1 MVRNIFNYIKRRP
14 GLLILSIILLA
25 ITFVNIKPDFYLMGW
40 DNYSSYFNLK
50 NNILRTFFATWR
62 EYRGLG
68 VPSDAEATDVFRQF
82 FYWIAHFIF
91 PEQLLDQVYYMI
103 ALWVG
108 VLGMYAFTNLLWRN
122 IEKEHG
128 RADFFATFSAFFYLF
143 NLNTLSVFYALII
156 PFINRFYSL
165 PLTLFL
171 FLRFL
176 KSKHKIKDFFILA
189 LIIIITSGT
198 YITPTLIITSL
209 IAFFIFLCF
218 YIDFKKAIIYCLIFL
233 ALNAFWILPFV
244 NYTFNKSPIIPLART
259 FVEINEATLNKSPS
273 AFSFDKQVSLRP
285 SFFDMA
291 YPSLNGKE
299 FAIHPLLGDY
309 QKPLNQIIIFVFPFL
324 FIIGSLLIIF
334 EKNKNRRLFWIPLWI
349 FLFLFLSLK
358 EFSPLGFIYVWLK
371 NYIPYFDVVFR
382 ISDTKFHS
390 YIGFAGSIAVSYTLI
405 WLMNLFKKGTLSKLF
420 LTILILLVISYSWL
434 FRSYLTGNLIGFFVY
449 TKIPK
454 AYFQI
459 AKIINDDPENSRVL
473 HLPMDNWQ
481 NYWRSYSWGYFGS
494 AFFHY
499 LIDKPYIDKT
509 FEPGSMENS
518 YLDSKIGKILDSFYQ
533 TTSTEQKQQQAENFL
548 QLLKKIGIKYLIV
561 DHSISTDIYTRN
573 MNYNAR
579 QTTVRIKEMM
589 RYLAHNPD
597 INYLGSYPILLSE
610 LYPDYKKLYPVNKT
624 GFSDNLPTETSID
637 LYAVNSIRK
646 PISFVNNATN
656 VDPYINNLLEADINI
671 ESSTATQE
679 KNSPSVLYP
688 FKQQSHKLTQDDNTI
703 TLNYKNSNEESL
715 TYQIKTS
722 NNKGPYFID
731 IYGRVE
737 KDTLKLD
744 FYHRYYPDVN
754 GNKFQQYLGSEE
766 FQFPDSIDNSM
777 SNAFIAS
784 NWTYN
789 TTQQISPTY
798 RIKLNDVFVPLPVNI
813 SNENSYI
820 TSYLVDNQIINVS
833 LFKKTSELQLPNNSI
848 VSTNPSSCYGAKSS
862 CISVPIIFPKNS
874 NNSDEYLEVEAQIK
888 GSAQKDN
895 QSVKTKTLLKQV
907 LESEGVTPSSSYV
920 CIQQGANPDCLN
932 LHRNLRI
939 FPDSTSYLI
948 PLQSSIS
955 NQQPATVVIG
965 SVQVENY
972 QQSMEVKNIKEI
984 FYSKLEEKNLNFNPL
999 FPEKSVIVSGPL
1011 SISFPKALSNYS
1023 YFYKPD
1029 FESFNLS
1036 QDKCRGG
1043 DDRTVVYIEN
1053 KLFNNA
1059 QNCDSYFYLN
1069 FQYAYQRPYIF
1080 TSDYFLGSGQNPFVV
1095 LGKNGDNLFLER
1107 VSLYQGYPNLFS
1119 KQFQDLGL
1127 FNSSDSLKE
1136 KLKNLQ
1142 IVTASRLFDP
1152 TTVTDSYSKDMNI
1165 HIFQTTENE
1174 GLLALKSINMID
1186 YSSSWNNMYFSPN
1199 NVNKNYQ
1206 QISDSNV
1213 SYTKILPSLWKIT
1226 VNFSQPGDYLL
1237 LFNEGYDQQWR
1248 LSNNQ
1253 KPLKCDGYANCFIIN
1268 YDGQSNPK
1276 QEFYIF
1282 YTPEILYLLGWIVT
1296 LLSLAVFV
1304 RSRKK
1309 F

>member
-1 MVRNIFNYIKRRP
+1 MVEKIFNYFRKRP
-14 GLLILSIILLA
+14 GLLILSIILLV
-25 ITFVNIKPDFYLMGW
+25 ITVANIKPDFYLMGW

-50 NNILRTFFATWR
+50 TNIFRTFFATWR

-68 VPSDAEATDVFRQF
+68 VPSDAEVTDVFRQV
-82 FYWIAHFIF
+82 FYWIAHFF
-91 PEQLLDQVYYMI
+91 LPEQLLDQVYYMI

-108 VLGMYAFTNLLWRN
+108 VLGMYAFTNLLWRD
-122 IEKEHG
+122 IGKEDNKT
-128 RADFFATFSAFFYLF
+128 DFFAAFSAFFYLF

-165 PLTLFL
+165 PITLFL

-176 KSKHKIKDFFILA
+176 KSRHKVRDSFILA
-189 LIIIITSGT
+189 ITIIATSGT

-209 IAFFIFLCF
+209 ITFFIFLWS
-218 YIDFKKAIIYCLIFL
+218 YINFKKAIVYCLIFL
-233 ALNAFWILPFV
+233 AFNAFWILPFV
-244 NYTFNKSPIIPLART
+244 NYTFNKSSIIPLART

-273 AFSFDKQVSLRP
+273 AFAFNKQVSLRP

-291 YPSLNGKE
+291 YSSLNE
-299 FAIHPLLGDY
+299 NSFTIYPLLNEY
-309 QKPLNQIIIFVFPFL
+309 QKPINRAIFFIFPFL

-334 EKNKNRRLFWIPLWI
+334 GKNTQKKLFWIPAWI
-349 FLFLFLSLK
+349 VLFLFLSMK
-358 EFSPLGFIYVWLK
+358 EFSPLGFVYIWMKY
-371 NYIPYFDVVFR
+371 YIPYFDVVFR

-390 YIGFAGSIAVSYTLI
+390 YIGFAGSIAASYALI
-405 WLMNLFKKGTLSKLF
+405 WLINLFDKRKLTNFF
-420 LTILILLVISYSWL
+420 LIILIILGVSYSWL

-459 AKIINDDPENSRVL
+459 AKIINDDPKNSRVL

-548 QLLKKIGIKYLIV
+548 QLLKKTGIKYLIV
-561 DHSISTDIYTRN
+561 DQSISTDIYTRN

-589 RYLAHNPD
+589 QYLVHNSD
-597 INYLGSYPILLSE
+597 INYFGNYPILLSE
-610 LYPDYKKLYPVNKT
+610 LYPDYKKLYPVNIT
-624 GFSDNLPTETSID
+624 GFPDNLPNETSMD
-637 LYAVNSIRK
+637 LYTVNSIRK
-646 PISFVNNATN
+646 PISFVTKTTN
-656 VDPYINNLLEADINI
+656 IDPYFDNLLETNVSLTSEMVIQDEINPAI
-671 ESSTATQE
+671 I
-679 KNSPSVLYP
+679 YP
-688 FKQQSHKLTQDDNTI
+688 FKQQNHKLTQDNNTV
-703 TLNYKNSNEESL
+703 TLNYKNSNKEPL
-715 TYQIKTS
+715 TYQIQTS
-722 NNKGPYFID
+722 NNKGPYLID
-731 IYGRVE
+731 IYGKVE
-737 KDTLKLD
+737 KSTLNLE

-766 FQFPDSIDNSM
+766 FQLPNSIDNPTN
-777 SNAFIAS
+777 NAFIAS

-820 TSYLVDNQIINVS
+820 TSYLVDNQNINVS
-833 LFKKTSELQLPNNSI
+833 LFKKTSELKLPSNSI
-848 VSTNPSSCYGAKSS
+848 VSTNPSSCYGAKSN

-895 QSVKTKTLLKQV
+895 QLVKTKTLLKQV
-907 LESEGVTPSSSYV
+907 LESEGATPSSSYI

-939 FPDSTSYLI
+939 LPDSTSYLI

-955 NQQPATVVIG
+955 NQQPATVIIG
-965 SVQVENY
+965 SVPVENY

-999 FPEKSVIVSGPL
+999 FPEKSVVVSGPL

-1053 KLFNNA
+1053 KLFNYA

-1080 TSDYFLGSGQNPFVV
+1080 TSDYFLGSGQIPFVV

-1119 KQFQDLGL
+1119 KQFQNLGL
-1127 FNSSDSLKE
+1127 FENINSIKE
-1136 KLKNLQ
+1136 KLNNLET
-1142 IVTASRLFDP
+1142 ITASRLFDS
-1152 TTVTDSYSKDMNI
+1152 TTITDSYSKDMNI

-1186 YSSSWNNMYFSPN
+1186 YPSSWNNMYFSPN
-1199 NVNKNYQ
+1199 NANKNYQ

-1213 SYTKILPSLWKIT
+1213 SYKKILPSLWKID

-1237 LFNEGYDQQWR
+1237 LFNQGFDQQWR
-1248 LSNNQ
+1248 LNNQ

-1268 YDGQSNPK
+1268 YDGLSNPQK
-1276 QEFYIF
+1276 ELYIF
-1282 YTPEILYLLGWIVT
+1282 YTPEILYLLGWMVT
-1296 LLSLAVFV
+1296 LFSLAVLFK
-1304 RSRKK
+1304 SRKK